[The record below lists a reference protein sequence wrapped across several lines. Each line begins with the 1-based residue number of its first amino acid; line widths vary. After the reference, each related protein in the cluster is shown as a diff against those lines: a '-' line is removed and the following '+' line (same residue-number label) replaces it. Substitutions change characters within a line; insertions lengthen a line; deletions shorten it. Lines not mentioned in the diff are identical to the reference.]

1 MRRLLP
7 IVVALAF
14 VGCAQPPAWKCPGV
28 TAPDNKLRACLL
40 SVGKSSPP
48 FNESRIEIHDS
59 QDRVIATKD
68 FKSPDGEHG
77 RNVQKTQ
84 WTADSRFFVFSTASS
99 GGHSP
104 WHWQTYFY
112 DRGKNVFKELDDFTG
127 PVIKRDFILTPPDKV
142 EVTVQGTSADP
153 SDIVTG
159 HAVQKVLS
167 TL

>member
-1 MRRLLP
+1 LSKLSATQYPSSQLP
-7 IVVALAF
+7 GLHPS
-14 VGCAQPPAWKCPGV
+14 G
-28 TAPDNKLRACLL
+28 L
-40 SVGKSSPP
+40 S
-48 FNESRIEIHDS
+48 
-59 QDRVIATKD
+59 
-68 FKSPDGEHG
+68 
-77 RNVQKTQ
+77 QKTQ

-142 EVTVQGTSADP
+142 EVTVQGASADP
-153 SDIVTG
+153 SDIVRG